1 MSDTDRGQ
9 TLYDFLLG
17 TTLFLLTVVLVLSLF
32 DPLFAPFT
40 SPSGAED
47 DAMAD
52 RFADRVVAEHA
63 TPFGDRTLDVDG
75 ESFDEETLETYRA
88 RAGLP
93 AFRSV
98 NVTLESGTGEVIER
112 DGRVSGGPTR
122 PDEPVATA
130 SRIVT
135 LPPGEGCQ
143 DGCVLRVEV
152 W

>member
-1 MSDTDRGQ
+1 MTDRGQ

-17 TTLFLLTVVLVLSLF
+17 TTLFLVTVVLVLSLF

-40 SPSGAED
+40 SPSGADD

-52 RFADRVVAEHA
+52 RVTDRVVAEHA
-63 TPFGDRTLDVDG
+63 TPFGDRTLDIDG
-75 ESFDEETLETYRA
+75 DSFDDETLDGYRA

-98 NVTLESGTGEVIER
+98 NVTLESGGGEVIER
-112 DGRVSGGPTR
+112 GGPVSGGPAR
-122 PDEPVATA
+122 PDEPVAVA

-135 LPPGEGCQ
+135 LPPGESCQ

>member
-52 RFADRVVAEHA
+52 RFADRVVAENA
-63 TPFGDRTLDVDG
+63 TPFGDRTLDIDG

-98 NVTLESGTGEVIER
+98 NVTLESGTGEVVE
-112 DGRVSGGPTR
+112 SGGPTR